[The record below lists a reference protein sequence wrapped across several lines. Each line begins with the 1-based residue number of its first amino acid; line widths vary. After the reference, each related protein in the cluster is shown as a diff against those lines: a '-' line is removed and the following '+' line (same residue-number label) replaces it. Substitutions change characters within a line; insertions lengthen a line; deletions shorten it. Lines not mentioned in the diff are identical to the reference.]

1 MSRRRF
7 ACEVAGI
14 GLFGFLGLVQGCA
27 TITGS
32 EMQSVSVTT
41 ETDRGERLYQARCT
55 VRNDKGAWEV
65 VTPGSISVARSARD
79 LLVEC
84 RRLGHPDGLLRAISR
99 AGGGMFGN
107 IILGGAIG
115 AAVDHDKGTGY
126 DYPTLL
132 HVRMGRMNVV
142 DMRQEQGVQG
152 EQPGQQR

>member
-32 EMQSVSVTT
+32 
-41 ETDRGERLYQARCT
+41 
-55 VRNDKGAWEV
+55 
-65 VTPGSISVARSARD
+65 
-79 LLVEC
+79 
-84 RRLGHPDGLLRAISR
+84 
-99 AGGGMFGN
+99 
-107 IILGGAIG
+107 
-115 AAVDHDKGTGY
+115 DKGTGY
-126 DYPTLL
+126 DYPTVL

-152 EQPGQQR
+152 EQPSQQR